1 MPHKIVYY
9 KSILCPRCIP
19 TNRMIK
25 AFQQKHP
32 DVTIE
37 IVEVIKHSKRA
48 KSEGIRHVPTI
59 VIGEHRLG
67 KAVPLAQLEA
77 LVFEKT

>member
-19 TNRMIK
+19 TNRMLK

-37 IVEVIKHSKRA
+37 VVEVATHPKRA
-48 KSEGIRHVPTI
+48 KAAGIRHVPTI
-59 VIGEHRLG
+59 VIGEHRLD

-77 LVFEKT
+77 LVFEEA